1 MPAGGDS
8 WISKAGRTGLGMIIG
23 TVLTYVPAIIGNYLV
38 GGVGLLAGAALGF
51 YLAIKLVRSGTEVHL

>member
-1 MPAGGDS
+1 MSVEGDS
-8 WISKAGRTGLGMIIG
+8 RISRAGRTGLGMIIG

-51 YLAIKLVRSGTEVHL
+51 FLAIKLVRSGIEVHL